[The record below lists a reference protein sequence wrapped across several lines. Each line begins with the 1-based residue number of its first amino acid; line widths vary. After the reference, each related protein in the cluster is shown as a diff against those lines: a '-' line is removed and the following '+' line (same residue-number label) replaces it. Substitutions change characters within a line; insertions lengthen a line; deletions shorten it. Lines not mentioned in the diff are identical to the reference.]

1 MTESPILKP
10 VLVFVGSGAGGL
22 LRYALGGLIQTW
34 WGPAFPMGTM
44 LVNISGC
51 FAKGFLATAFAGQ
64 LPLREE
70 YRLVLLVGVL
80 GGYTT
85 FSSFGR
91 ETIVLMEEGA
101 WARAGAYVL
110 TSVIVGLAAV
120 WLGGLLAGRIWPTA
134 PA

>member
-1 MTESPILKP
+1 MAESPLLKP

-22 LRYALGGLIQTW
+22 LRYALGGLLQTW

-51 FAKGFLATAFAGQ
+51 FAMGFLAAALGGQ
-64 LPLREE
+64 VPLREE

-101 WARAGAYVL
+101 WVRAGAYVL
-110 TSVIVGLAAV
+110 VSVIVGLAAV
-120 WLGGLLAGRIWPTA
+120 WLGGVLAGRVWPTA

>member
-1 MTESPILKP
+1 MAESPLLKP

-51 FAKGFLATAFAGQ
+51 FAMGFLAAALGGQ
-64 LPLREE
+64 VPLREE

-101 WARAGAYVL
+101 WVRAGAYVL
-110 TSVIVGLAAV
+110 VSVLVGLVAV
-120 WLGGLLAGRIWPTA
+120 WLGGVLAGRVWPTA

>member
-1 MTESPILKP
+1 MAESPLLKP

-51 FAKGFLATAFAGQ
+51 FAMGFLAAALGGQ
-64 LPLREE
+64 VPLREE

-101 WARAGAYVL
+101 WVRAGAYVL

-120 WLGGLLAGRIWPTA
+120 WLGGVLAGRVWPTA